1 PERARARRDFAL
13 AQMHATGLIDDAAY
27 RRALAA
33 PLGVSDRP
41 GNLAANRFPAYV
53 DLVRQQLAS
62 DYDAGELQGAGL
74 SVMTAMSPSAQ
85 GYAEGAVRRTIEA
98 LSSDDRPELQ
108 AGLVVTDTHSG
119 EVLAVVGNRDPAQHG
134 FNRAIEAQRPVGSL
148 LKPFVY
154 LLALAMPGEW
164 SLATP
169 VDDSPV
175 SVVLPNGQRWT
186 PENSD
191 GRSHGTVPLMDA
203 LARSYNQATVRVGMQ
218 IDRSEEHTSE
228 LQSREN
234 LVCRLLLEKKKTDH
248 ECSDVET

>member
-74 SVMTAMSPSAQ
+74 GVMTAMSPSAQ
-85 GYAEGAVRRTIEA
+85 GYAEGAVRRTIES

-108 AGLVVTDTHSG
+108 AALVLTDVHNS
-119 EVLAVVGNRDPAQHG
+119 EVLAVVGIRDPAEHG
-134 FNRAIEAQRPVGSL
+134 FIRVIQAQRPVGSMF
-148 LKPFVY
+148 KSFVS
-154 LLALAMPGEW
+154 LLALALPGEW
-164 SLATP
+164 
-169 VDDSPV
+169 
-175 SVVLPNGQRWT
+175 
-186 PENSD
+186 
-191 GRSHGTVPLMDA
+191 A
-203 LARSYNQATVRVGMQ
+203 LASA
-218 IDRSEEHTSE
+218 
-228 LQSREN
+228 
-234 LVCRLLLEKKKTDH
+234 TDH
-248 ECSDVET
+248 S